1 MRMDP
6 VEDEEVEDEEV
17 EDFDEAVGED
27 MLRCW
32 GVFFFFGRLSLK
44 ECIYTFV
51 TTTHPTK
58 ASAGGILIP
67 MSFVMSLFSVKEV
80 TSCRLK

>member
-6 VEDEEVEDEEV
+6 VEDEEVED
-17 EDFDEAVGED
+17 FDEAGGED

-32 GVFFFFGRLSLK
+32 IFFFGRLSLK